1 MNRLISKDPVYHI
14 LKLLQ
19 EQGAPNFRQ
28 TGMDERDLAV
38 ALKHIV
44 EAGYIDSSGSGVT
57 QAGLDY
63 ITGYERRSNDS
74 RD

>member
-19 EQGAPNFRQ
+19 EQGEPNFRQ
-28 TGMDERDLAV
+28 TGMDERDFAA

-44 EAGYIDSSGSGVT
+44 DAGYTDSSGSGLT

-63 ITGYERRSNDS
+63 ITGYERRISDS
-74 RD
+74 RN